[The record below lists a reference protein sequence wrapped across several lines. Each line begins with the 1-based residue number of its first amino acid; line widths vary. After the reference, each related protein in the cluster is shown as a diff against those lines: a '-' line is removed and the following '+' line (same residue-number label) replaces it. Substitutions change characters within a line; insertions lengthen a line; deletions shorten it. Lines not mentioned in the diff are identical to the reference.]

1 MSRRTRAAFF
11 VALAVVA
18 AAFLWLNFATPYFA
32 DDYSYMFTYAAG
44 EDKHPIR
51 SLAELWSSQL
61 NHYKVMNGRA
71 IVHTLVQL
79 LLIPSGK
86 ALFNVLNTA
95 VFMALGFAGYYAAYG
110 TFRRFRPLS
119 LFALYALI
127 WLTLPDFGQ
136 SCLWLTGSVN
146 YMWTTFF
153 ALLFLLPYR
162 TDVESGSHKYLKI
175 FGMPFLGILAGW
187 SGENACLAAAVALV
201 LLLARRALLGLRF
214 KAWMFTG
221 AAGFIAGAAALFL
234 SPAQALKAENMGGL
248 GSLRVWLGRIPDVTL
263 EALEYLWLP
272 LALGLILLA
281 VSIVQV
287 RKDGFMPWLR
297 KYSNTLVWLCA
308 AVVAAYC
315 MCAAPYFPLRAW
327 CCSGVLAG
335 VTVLA
340 AFSEIR
346 LPERLPKAAPLAVCA
361 LVAAVCAVTYGLG
374 LADILATKAG
384 VDARTQSVAEQK
396 AAGAE
401 DVYVQSVT
409 GSSRYNCFTPD
420 GDVAAADSWINE
432 ALALYYGVER
442 VFLAE

>member
-1 MSRRTRAAFF
+1 MNRRTRAAFII
-11 VALAVVA
+11 ALAVVA

-44 EDKHPIR
+44 EAKHRIR
-51 SLAELWSSQL
+51 NLAELWDSQL

-79 LLIPSGK
+79 LLMPSGK
-86 ALFNVLNTA
+86 TLFNVLNTV
-95 VFMALGFAGYYAAYG
+95 VFMSLGFAGYYAAYG

-136 SCLWLTGSVN
+136 SCLWLTGSFN

-153 ALLFLLPYR
+153 ALIFLVPYR
-162 TDVESGSHKYLKI
+162 TDADGGSHKYLKI
-175 FGMPFLGILAGW
+175 IGMPLLGILAGW
-187 SGENACLAAAVALV
+187 SGENACLAAAVGLV

-214 KAWMFTG
+214 RAWMFTG
-221 AAGFIAGAAALFL
+221 AAGFVAGAAALLL

-263 EALEYLWLP
+263 GALEYLWLP

-281 VSIVQV
+281 VSIVQC
-287 RKDGFMPWLR
+287 RGKGFMCWLR

-340 AFSEIR
+340 AFAETR
-346 LPERLPKAAPLAVCA
+346 LPEKLPKAVPLAACA

-374 LADILATKAG
+374 LADILATKAM

-409 GSSRYNCFTPD
+409 GNSRCNCFTPD
-420 GDVAAADSWINE
+420 GDLADSESWQNE
-432 ALALYYGVER
+432 AMALYYGVSH
-442 VFLAE
+442 VFLME